1 MAGQINMQTRRGRN
15 LNGEINVTPLV
26 DVMLVLLII
35 FMVASPMLVAG
46 VQIDLPKTKAGPLAG
61 QDEPLV
67 ISIKQD
73 GKVYLQETAMKFPE
87 IAQKLKAIL
96 QQKNETRIFVR
107 ADKQVDYGR
116 VMKVFGEIKHAGYT
130 NIALVTEVEE

>member
-1 MAGQINMQTRRGRN
+1 MAAHFNLQKRGRRA

-35 FMVASPMLVAG
+35 FMVASPMLIAG
-46 VQIDLPKTKAGPLAG
+46 VQVDLPKTKAGPLSG

-67 ISIKQD
+67 ISIKK
-73 GKVYLQETAMKFPE
+73 GGGIYLQENLLKLPE
-87 IAQKLKAIL
+87 IGRKLEAVLAQRHD
-96 QQKNETRIFVR
+96 TRIFVR
-107 ADKQVDYGR
+107 ADQQVDYGQ

-130 NIALVTEVEE
+130 NIALVTEIEQ

>member
-1 MAGQINMQTRRGRN
+1 MAGQIKLRSRGRRG
-15 LNGEINVTPLV
+15 LNGDINVTPLV

-35 FMVASPMLVAG
+35 FMVTSPMLIAG
-46 VQIDLPKTKAGPLAG
+46 VKVDLPKTKAGPLAG

-73 GKVYLQETAMKFPE
+73 GKVYLQETVIALPE
-87 IAQKLKAIL
+87 ITKKLQAVL
-96 QQKNETRIFVR
+96 HQRNGARIVVR
-107 ADKQVDYGR
+107 ADRQVDYGR

>member
-1 MAGQINMQTRRGRN
+1 MAGQIKLKTRGRRG
-15 LNGEINVTPLV
+15 LQGDINVTPLV

-35 FMVASPMLVAG
+35 FMVTSPMLIAG
-46 VQIDLPKTKAGPLAG
+46 VQVDLPKTKAGPLSG

-73 GKVYLQETAMKFPE
+73 GKIYLQEAAFALP
-87 IAQKLKAIL
+87 KLKEKL
-96 QQKNETRIFVR
+96 QALLRQREDIRVFVR
-107 ADKQVDYGR
+107 ADRSVDYGR

-130 NIALVTEVEE
+130 NIALVTDVEE